1 MTLFLC
7 GKAYLETELKQMTE
21 EIIRIETADEQETPP
36 EEEGIEIPL
45 DRINPET
52 LRNMLSEFVT
62 REWADEESSLECRIE
77 QVMRQL
83 RERKAKVMFDFRTET
98 WNIVECR

>member
-1 MTLFLC
+1 M
-7 GKAYLETELKQMTE
+7 KE
-21 EIIRIETADEQETPP
+21 EIIRIETADEQGKLP

-45 DRINPET
+45 DRINPDT

-62 REWADEESSLECRIE
+62 REWANEECTPESRIE
-77 QVMRQL
+77 QVLRQL
-83 RERKAKVMFDFRTET
+83 REGKAKVMYDFRTET

>member
-1 MTLFLC
+1 M
-7 GKAYLETELKQMTE
+7 E
-21 EIIRIETADEQETPP
+21 EIIRTDESDDRGKST

-45 DRINPET
+45 HRINPDT
-52 LRNMLSEFVT
+52 LRNMLAEFVT
-62 REWADEESSLECRIE
+62 REWADEECSLDTRID

-83 RERKAKVMFDFRTET
+83 RERKAKVVYDFRTES

>member
-1 MTLFLC
+1 MV
-7 GKAYLETELKQMTE
+7 E
-21 EIIRIETADEQETPP
+21 EIIRIATDDEQGKQP

-45 DRINPET
+45 DRINPDT

-62 REWADEESSLECRIE
+62 REWADEESTLENRIE
-77 QVMRQL
+77 QVLRQL
-83 RERKAKVMFDFRTET
+83 REHKAKVMYDFRTET